1 MRSVT
6 KDGPVRLGDKST
18 TAKATI
24 DDRSLGVYS
33 AAEGISVQDK
43 IALDEARTRKW
54 VAIAIVTAFIFVN
67 GAVLWGIWQVFLT
80 DIDLLTRSGSAFKA
94 SDRIVTTNLLISLVS
109 ATTVQLG
116 ALIVLIGKYLF
127 PAPKNRG

>member
-1 MRSVT
+1 M
-6 KDGPVRLGDKST
+6 DGPAPIRLGDKSA